1 MTKVTGLI
9 LVGHIIFFKTNT
21 NNLSYVCFFQ
31 KNKGWMQ
38 LIVLDMPNPVQLG
51 YFLLVLLLFSTS
63 FFFYLLFFFNYIIK
77 SEIFIEFYP
86 LLLC

>member
-51 YFLLVLLLFSTS
+51 YFLLVLLLFST
-63 FFFYLLFFFNYIIK
+63 FFFLSFVLFQ
-77 SEIFIEFYP
+77 
-86 LLLC
+86 LHH